1 MQFSRC
7 CAEEKNC
14 SEGAET
20 SAGSLELC
28 SADGCRPAHLAS
40 VVRLHKSS
48 QTSHSLSL
56 VPQTCSFLFFY
67 TLNLQQNGPEE
78 VAVDSK

>member
-40 VVRLHKSS
+40 VVRLHVFLNVPLTQSCS
-48 QTSHSLSL
+48 TDLQLS
-56 VPQTCSFLFFY
+56 FFF

-78 VAVDSK
+78 VVVDSK